1 MSLQPDNTE
10 LSPAAQGR
18 DESSRSCH
26 NTHGRDNQF
35 LPFLEIWQRIWTPC
49 PPRFPFFFR
58 GEGKRVLKC
67 EKLFPVELGESNST
81 FCPPCGTSSREI
93 SPAALCS
100 NNASLFPSVFV
111 KDKGNNLSSSSSS
124 SSLRVSHTSFSL
136 AESPWLQHQRVVV
149 MQLIVTSALFM
160 SCTCPVPAYSESNT
174 IKMQAFVVGP
184 GVTNINN
191 AAAK

>member
-1 MSLQPDNTE
+1 MNH
-10 LSPAAQGR
+10 PAAATTHMDVTTSFCHFWKFGRESGHHALQG
-18 DESSRSCH
+18 S
-26 NTHGRDNQF
+26 
-35 LPFLEIWQRIWTPC
+35 L
-49 PPRFPFFFR
+49 FFFR

-174 IKMQAFVVGP
+174 IKMQAFVAGP